1 MQALAETTESVQ
13 VAPAEETQ
21 PAPPAPAPPAAPY
34 VAPFGLRV
42 ANATTSVRAETA
54 YGLNSGTSSTV
65 VQYLTASYALRP
77 DLGVL
82 VRGGWVDF
90 IPQGADSSRAFT
102 NVTVS
107 GVWTARPIEA
117 VRVAATG
124 GFGLPVGQGGGDH
137 PDAGEAAAIA
147 AGALARSRLEG
158 SSMFSPNDLVP
169 FVSGDVA
176 YVAGGLTVQAEAT
189 IYELLRV
196 RGSEADPDGNK
207 TSLTTGVHVGYQ
219 IVPLLSLG
227 AELRDQSYLTT
238 PAAVGSGKTSRSWVT
253 VGGGPRLDFHLAKD
267 IWFRPGLAYLQPLND
282 PSPTISASAYHIV
295 QLDLPLT
302 F

>member
-1 MQALAETTESVQ
+1 MQALEASTDSAE
-13 VAPAEETQ
+13 VAPQA
-21 PAPPAPAPPAAPY
+21 PAPPPAPAPSPAPY
-34 VAPFGLRV
+34 VAPFGLRSV
-42 ANATTSVRAETA
+42 NAATSVRAETA

-65 VQYLTASYALRP
+65 VQYLTASYAIRP
-77 DLGVL
+77 DLGVAL
-82 VRGGWVDF
+82 RGGWVDF
-90 IPQGADSSRAFT
+90 IPQGSDSSRALT
-102 NVTVS
+102 NLVVS
-107 GVWTARPIEA
+107 GIWTARPIEP
-117 VRVAATG
+117 VRVAVTG
-124 GFGLPVGQGGGDH
+124 GLGLPVAQGGGDR

-147 AGALARSRLEG
+147 AGTLARSRLEG

-176 YVAGGLTVQAEAT
+176 YVSGGLTVQAEAT

-196 RGSEADPDGNK
+196 KGSVADPDGNK

-238 PAAVGSGKTSRSWVT
+238 PAAVESGKTSRSWVT
-253 VGGGPRLDFHLAKD
+253 VGGGPRLHFHLAKS
-267 IWFRPGLAYLQPLND
+267 IRFRPGLAYLQPLND